1 MGRCRV
7 SGKEIRH
14 TEGTYAGRRLC
25 FGLPFGLERCQV
37 REFKQPCKLGVTETV
52 CYKAWWLSREGG
64 TVADTAMHLCA
75 WSALHQPLL
84 ENLPR
89 RRLGKPRQTLLPP
102 PCHPTPLHRQ
112 ETAAGRQTDM
122 RVSDKNTGACVM
134 YLEASSTGGR
144 KAVLEGTSE
153 GIEHDSLA
161 GGFRQV
167 GRYIAQQDSGVG
179 ADGRLLIHLHTDT
192 RTHSQMLVVVRA
204 AAFLTWVRG
213 RFCTQPSIH
222 GVKIETDEGGD
233 T

>member
-1 MGRCRV
+1 MTAWLPSLPAHTHALTYLYCSSHMGRCRV

-102 PCHPTPLHRQ
+102 PATPPPYTGKRLQ
-112 ETAAGRQTDM
+112 QAG
-122 RVSDKNTGACVM
+122 K
-134 YLEASSTGGR
+134 
-144 KAVLEGTSE
+144 
-153 GIEHDSLA
+153 
-161 GGFRQV
+161 
-167 GRYIAQQDSGVG
+167 
-179 ADGRLLIHLHTDT
+179 
-192 RTHSQMLVVVRA
+192 
-204 AAFLTWVRG
+204 LT
-213 RFCTQPSIH
+213 C
-222 GVKIETDEGGD
+222 E
-233 T
+233 